1 MARISKKSGWGP
13 GFLVTAAFIGPGTV
27 TTCTLAGARFGF
39 SLIWALV
46 FAALATV
53 ILQEMAGRLALGSG
67 KNLAEAMRSYPRSSA
82 AGWIFVALTVAAI
95 TFGCMAYEAGN
106 IIGGSLGLEIVSGIS
121 RQVWGA
127 IISLTAVIILSLKG
141 YRIVEVILIALVFIM
156 SAAFIGTAIIIR
168 PDIIGI
174 LKGTVPSFP
183 ANSLFLVIGLIGT
196 TVVPYNLFLH
206 SAAVKEKWKTKD
218 ALSLMRKDL
227 WIAVPLGGLISIA
240 VVITSAGTLGALSS
254 GTGGTA
260 ADLTAPDFASQLEP
274 LFGRFAKILFG
285 AGFFA
290 AGMSSAITAPYAA
303 AFATSGVFGWKGGK
317 DSMKF
322 RLTWLAVILAGFAV
336 SVTGFK
342 PVGVIVFAQVANGLI
357 LPIAALFL
365 LLVLNNRKSLGP
377 LANTKTQNA
386 LAYAAVAVVSIL
398 GLWSIIKLFFI

>member
-1 MARISKKSGWGP
+1 MARISKKGGWGP

-39 SLIWALV
+39 SLIWTLV
-46 FAALATV
+46 FAAMATI

-67 KNLAEAMRSYPRSSA
+67 RNLAEAMRSYPRSSA
-82 AGWIFVALTVAAI
+82 AGWVFVVLTVAAI
-95 TFGCMAYEAGN
+95 TVGCMAYEAGN
-106 IIGGSLGLEIVSGIS
+106 IIGGSLGLEIVSGVGHQWWS
-121 RQVWGA
+121 A
-127 IISLTAVIILSLKG
+127 IISLSAVIILSLKG

-156 SAAFIGTAIIIR
+156 STAFIGTAIIIK

-183 ANSLFLVIGLIGT
+183 PNSLFLVIGLIGT

-206 SAAVKEKWKTKD
+206 SAAVKEKWKTID
-218 ALSLMRKDL
+218 AIRLMRKDL
-227 WIAVPLGGLISIA
+227 WVAVPVGGLISIA
-240 VVITSAGTLGALSS
+240 IIITSAGTLFAAGA
-254 GTGGTA
+254 GNGNITA
-260 ADLTAPDFASQLEP
+260 ADFASQLEP

-317 DSMKF
+317 DSPKF
-322 RLTWLAVILAGFAV
+322 QLTWLAVILTGFAA

-357 LPIAALFL
+357 LPIAAVFL
-365 LLVLNNRKSLGP
+365 LLVLNDRKSLGP
-377 LANTKTQNA
+377 LANNKIQNA
-386 LAYAAVAVVSIL
+386 LATTAVAFVSLL
-398 GLWSIIKLFFI
+398 GLWSVIKLFLK